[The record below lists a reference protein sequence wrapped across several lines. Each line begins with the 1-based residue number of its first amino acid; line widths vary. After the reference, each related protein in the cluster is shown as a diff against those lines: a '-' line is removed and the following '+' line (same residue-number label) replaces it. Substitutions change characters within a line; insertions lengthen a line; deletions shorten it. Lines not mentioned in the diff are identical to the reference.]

1 MSASTRRSSTNRRRP
16 EPNLRAR
23 SLDSERRPGVYRPR
37 DPNLPTSLSGR
48 KNAMRLRLAGAA
60 IAACCLLGWAGSAS
74 AHHGFNVEFDGTKCM
89 DLKGTL
95 TGVIWEN
102 PHAYLQMDVKDAG
115 GTAVGWRLEMITPN
129 ALKRNGTTRQDFTAN
144 MGKDMNARAC
154 PAKVDG
160 DKRGAAEYIKLSDG
174 ILRIVGQI
182 PERGMT
188 PDKLNF

>member
-1 MSASTRRSSTNRRRP
+1 MRIRFA
-16 EPNLRAR
+16 
-23 SLDSERRPGVYRPR
+23 GVVV
-37 DPNLPTSLSGR
+37 
-48 KNAMRLRLAGAA
+48 AA
-60 IAACCLLGWAGSAS
+60 WYLLGVAAS

-102 PHAYLQMDVKDAG
+102 PHAYLQMDVKDA
-115 GTAVGWRLEMITPN
+115 
-129 ALKRNGTTRQDFTAN
+129 
-144 MGKDMNARAC
+144 
-154 PAKVDG
+154 
-160 DKRGAAEYIKLSDG
+160 AEYIKLSDG